1 MGKFGMGQ
9 PIRRVEDERFLKG
22 FGEYTDDIK
31 LSDQT
36 YLVVHR
42 SPYAHAKIKSID
54 LSYAKETDG
63 VLGVFVNKDLEEE
76 GFLCIPHDVVPN
88 GIDGNEV
95 MVPKR
100 PILAQDK
107 VRYVGE
113 PIAIIVAKT
122 LNIARDASEL
132 IEIDFEELTPFPN
145 MNTEIS
151 SNSEP
156 IFKEIKD
163 NELVHWS
170 MGNKGETDKIFSK
183 ARKIISI
190 NLINNRI
197 APTALEPRA
206 VISEYDNLN
215 DSYTLRTG
223 SQGSHKLREWI
234 TGKNGKKAADIK
246 PDKLRVIC
254 PDVGGG
260 FGMKNFLFN
269 ETLLTLFAS
278 KAVGKPVKWKAD
290 RTESFLNDTHGRDQI
305 NFAELA
311 LSEDGKFEALRVSS
325 KGNVGAYVSQF
336 GAMIPT
342 MAGCGM
348 LCGCYKIKSAYVDV
362 KVIITNT
369 TPLDAYRG
377 AGRPESAYIIE
388 RLVDKAA
395 DELKMDRAEIRKLN
409 FIEPEEFPFETALGM
424 KYDSG
429 EYKKI
434 LSLATKRANWNTFAE
449 RREESEKRGMLRGI
463 GMSYYIEACGGGP
476 TEFKTIAIK
485 IDGRVIISSG
495 SQNNGQGHET
505 AFAQIAADTLGIEM
519 DKIEVIMGDT
529 EKIEAGIG
537 TGGSRALAAGGSATL
552 STCQKLINKGKSIA
566 ATLLQS
572 SEDKI
577 IFENGF
583 YKIMDTGSTVS
594 LLDVAKATYDKKT
607 FSEDIEEGLETS
619 SEQVMNAQT
628 FPNGC
633 HICEIEIDP
642 ETGVISFINYIIE
655 DDIGRI
661 LNPLML
667 EGQILGGAG
676 QGIGQALYEEA
687 VYDNNGQLVNGSF
700 MDYIMPRAD
709 NLPSFNFNYTEV
721 SSPSNKLGVKGA
733 GEAGTI
739 GATPAVANAVIN
751 ALNSINAKPIDMP
764 MTPIKIW
771 KSIKEARK
779 S

>member
-1 MGKFGMGQ
+1 
-9 PIRRVEDERFLKG
+9 
-22 FGEYTDDIK
+22 
-31 LSDQT
+31 
-36 YLVVHR
+36 
-42 SPYAHAKIKSID
+42 
-54 LSYAKETDG
+54 
-63 VLGVFVNKDLEEE
+63 
-76 GFLCIPHDVVPN
+76 
-88 GIDGNEV
+88 
-95 MVPKR
+95 
-100 PILAQDK
+100 
-107 VRYVGE
+107 
-113 PIAIIVAKT
+113 
-122 LNIARDASEL
+122 
-132 IEIDFEELTPFPN
+132 
-145 MNTEIS
+145 
-151 SNSEP
+151 
-156 IFKEIKD
+156 
-163 NELVHWS
+163 
-170 MGNKGETDKIFSK
+170 
-183 ARKIISI
+183 
-190 NLINNRI
+190 
-197 APTALEPRA
+197 
-206 VISEYDNLN
+206 
-215 DSYTLRTG
+215 
-223 SQGSHKLREWI
+223 
-234 TGKNGKKAADIK
+234 
-246 PDKLRVIC
+246 
-254 PDVGGG
+254 
-260 FGMKNFLFN
+260 
-269 ETLLTLFAS
+269 
-278 KAVGKPVKWKAD
+278 
-290 RTESFLNDTHGRDQI
+290 
-305 NFAELA
+305 
-311 LSEDGKFEALRVSS
+311 
-325 KGNVGAYVSQF
+325 
-336 GAMIPT
+336 
-342 MAGCGM
+342 
-348 LCGCYKIKSAYVDV
+348 
-362 KVIITNT
+362 
-369 TPLDAYRG
+369 
-377 AGRPESAYIIE
+377 
-388 RLVDKAA
+388 
-395 DELKMDRAEIRKLN
+395 
-409 FIEPEEFPFETALGM
+409 
-424 KYDSG
+424 
-429 EYKKI
+429 
-434 LSLATKRANWNTFAE
+434 
-449 RREESEKRGMLRGI
+449 
-463 GMSYYIEACGGGP
+463 
-476 TEFKTIAIK
+476 
-485 IDGRVIISSG
+485 
-495 SQNNGQGHET
+495 
-505 AFAQIAADTLGIEM
+505 
-519 DKIEVIMGDT
+519 MGDT

-552 STCQKLINKGKSIA
+552 STCQKLINKGKSVA

-687 VYDNNGQLVNGSF
+687 IYDNNGQLVNGSF